1 MKFAPLIEKITA
13 ASNEVQLRSC
23 FMDGA
28 GDLIGASAW
37 GIDLLDRRFQVIE
50 SDLWGVPE
58 TFRDR
63 YQHIGGDG
71 DQISQQMI
79 KDQIP
84 VHNLS
89 VYSRQEWHQSSLY
102 QSLFR
107 IYELEHGLV
116 APLIGNGCLIG
127 GIYFMRGEGLPAFH
141 DGDRIQLSCLCLHLS
156 VRLATFRLALDPSLV
171 NSLTPRELDIADLVA
186 RGCSNRVIAL
196 KLNISRDAV
205 KQVLKRMFRKLGV
218 SARAEMVAKLKA

>member
-23 FMDGA
+23 FMDCA
-28 GDLIGASAW
+28 GDLIGATAW

-50 SDLWGVPE
+50 SDLRGVPD

-63 YQHIGGDG
+63 YQSVGRDG

-89 VYSRQEWHQSSLY
+89 VYSLPEWHQSALY
-102 QSLFR
+102 QSLCCP
-107 IYELEHGLV
+107 YELEHGLV
-116 APLIGNGCLIG
+116 APLIGNGYVIG
-127 GIYFMRGEGLPAFH
+127 GIYFMRGRGFPAFH
-141 DGDRIQLSCLCLHLS
+141 DGDRIQLSSLCLHLS
-156 VRLATFRLALDPSLV
+156 VRLATFRLALDPFLV
-171 NSLTPRELDIADLVA
+171 NALTPRELDIADLVA
-186 RGCSNRVIAL
+186 QGNSNRVIAL

-205 KQVLKRMFRKLGV
+205 KQILKRMFRKLGV
-218 SARAEMVAKLKA
+218 SARAEMIAKLKA